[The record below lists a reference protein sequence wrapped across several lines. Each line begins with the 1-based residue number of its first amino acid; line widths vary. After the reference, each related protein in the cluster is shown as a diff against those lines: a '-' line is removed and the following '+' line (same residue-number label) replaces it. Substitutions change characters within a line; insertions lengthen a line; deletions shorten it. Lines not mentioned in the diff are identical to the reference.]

1 MTGWITS
8 YTRCVPPN
16 EIMWASVAELHYHHH
31 QPQDLYQNS
40 QNKVEKVG
48 CKRNKQ
54 LKIEITI
61 LREVNFHNYGL
72 TVFLFCYP
80 DRDHCH
86 FTWMTHVQ
94 LHWPFPLPS
103 D

>member
-1 MTGWITS
+1 MLSCNMYLQNTVSGIGYDWVDSI
-8 YTRCVPPN
+8 VH
-16 EIMWASVAELHYHHH
+16 EILWASVAELHYH

-61 LREVNFHNYGL
+61 LR
-72 TVFLFCYP
+72 
-80 DRDHCH
+80 
-86 FTWMTHVQ
+86 
-94 LHWPFPLPS
+94 
-103 D
+103 